1 MDAKNQGSL
10 ARLINHSCDPNL
22 FIQPVCVGHTDF
34 RFPRLCLF
42 AMDNIP
48 AGVELT
54 WDYAMNNSERYGYA
68 LDMHACTTSLHID
81 AYLTQWCHLV
91 CIASEEKT
99 VTLDAVAEL
108 QIARA
113 TCLVYDGLLHP

>member
-1 MDAKNQGSL
+1 MDAKQKGSL

-54 WDYAMNNSERYGYA
+54 WDYAMNNSDRYG
-68 LDMHACTTSLHID
+68 SLPYPFPYSKSFETD
-81 AYLTQWCHLV
+81 PSNTEW
-91 CIASEEKT
+91 
-99 VTLDAVAEL
+99 
-108 QIARA
+108 RA
-113 TCLVYDGLLHP
+113 ISTWY